1 MLHNRLDGVQ
11 SILPAHMNTRNIMDP
26 FTLIAGATAIYN
38 SIKSSVDAGKDVME
52 TAEKVGNLFSKIAQ
66 IVTIS
71 STPQKK
77 RLFQSQADYEADA
90 IKRYAIKAKAQD
102 MQLQVKNMF
111 IGQYGRPAWDAI
123 QREIIEIRKEAQR
136 QAAAALKEQEEN
148 RKDLIMISSIVGFL
162 ILSIGAIGVFLVIT
176 VK

>member
-1 MLHNRLDGVQ
+1 
-11 SILPAHMNTRNIMDP
+11 MDP

-38 SIKSSVDAGKDVME
+38 SIKSAVDSGRDMME
-52 TAEKVGNLFSKIAQ
+52 TAEKVSNLFSKIGQ
-66 IVTIS
+66 IVTIT

-77 RLFQSQADYEADA
+77 KLFQSQADYEADA
-90 IKRYAIKAKAQD
+90 VKRYAVKAKAQD

-111 IGQYGRPAWDAI
+111 VGQYGPAAWEGI
-123 QREIIEIRKEAQR
+123 QRQVIEMRKEAAR

-148 RKDLIMISSIVGFL
+148 RKDLIMVSSIVGFL
-162 ILSIGAIGVFLVIT
+162 VLGIGAIGIFLMIT

>member
-1 MLHNRLDGVQ
+1 
-11 SILPAHMNTRNIMDP
+11 MDP

-38 SIKSSVDAGKDVME
+38 SIKSAVDSGRDMME
-52 TAEKVGNLFSKIAQ
+52 TAEKVGNLFSKVAQ
-66 IVTIS
+66 IVTVT

-77 RLFQSQADYEADA
+77 KLFQSQAEYEAEA
-90 IKRYAIKAKAQD
+90 VKRFAVKAKAQD

-123 QREIIEIRKEAQR
+123 QREIIEMRKEAAR

-148 RKDLIMISSIVGFL
+148 RKDLIMVSSIVGFL
-162 ILSIGAIGVFLVIT
+162 VLGIGAIGVFLMVT